1 MRSGLAE
8 SVGYRL
14 KRQKQELAQAH
25 ELYLKGML
33 IESAEVLRGARL
45 ARVDAPTCLPGEI
58 QAVKTH
64 LAAGRLKVALEHAEA
79 LKELSKTHCADA
91 LKKHESCA
99 EATQI
104 VSEVEEVAELHR
116 SLDEATCDDTLVS
129 TANLLFP
136 GVPYYSMYERA
147 PFHRCTWDLTGGGTY
162 QACAEKQVT
171 ALPEGKLTDAVQM
184 YVLLVRADAYEL
196 CGFHGHS
203 GLQVHQNASERMAV
217 VLMNTFASLERQQ
230 HPARLTFGKWAK
242 FFAMR
247 GEVLQETA
255 HALERDAADA
265 DSNGKLNF
273 GEFCAFVRRREESK
287 EKKLTDEELRERFDA
302 LDKDK
307 SGQVD
312 MAEYLSWSPKDALA
326 RAGSRVVHLFR
337 APSFKSCSQEV
348 VGKLLSR
355 LDGTLALIEDDSKA
369 EVALHK
375 HRLDLLACAGK
386 HKEVIEAGLRL
397 QKAGLAD
404 YKTYEQLADAYLATD
419 QLAEALAK
427 LQAAYEAVPVEKV
440 LSAWRIKHKL
450 QATKQDLEV
459 EKRKKDQAK
468 AEWFKAEAEKRKMD
482 QAKADEWFKA
492 EAEWRAREEEREK
505 KKQERE
511 EKERGREEE
520 REKKKQ
526 EREVKR
532 RQAEAER
539 GGGAGCADQHLKG
552 ADGCLA
558 SHVATT
564 GCYTLLGVSQMECAK
579 KKVQKAFREKSLI
592 YHPDKYKGSK
602 ECAEMHFKAI
612 QDAYD
617 KLFARC
623 E

>member
-25 ELYLKGML
+25 ELYLKGLL
-33 IESAEVLRGARL
+33 IESAEALRGARL
-45 ARVDAPTCLPGEI
+45 ARMDAPTCLPGEI

-104 VSEVEEVAELHR
+104 VSEVEEVSELHR
-116 SLDEATCDDTLVS
+116 SLDEFTCDDTLVS

-136 GVPYYSMYERA
+136 GVPYKMYERA

-171 ALPEGKLTDAVQM
+171 ALPEGKLTDAVLM

-203 GLQVHQNASERMAV
+203 GLQGHQNASERMAV

-312 MAEYLSWSPKDALA
+312 MAEYLSWSLKDALA

-348 VGKLLSR
+348 VGRLLSR

-386 HKEVIEAGLRL
+386 HKEAIEAGLRL

-404 YKTYEQLADAYLATD
+404 YKTYEQVADAYLATD
-419 QLAEALAK
+419 QPAKALAK

-450 QATKQDLEV
+450 QATKRELEE
-459 EKRKKDQAK
+459 EKR
-468 AEWFKAEAEKRKMD
+468 
-482 QAKADEWFKA
+482 
-492 EAEWRAREEEREK
+492 
-505 KKQERE
+505 

-526 EREVKR
+526 EREEKK

-564 GCYTLLGVSQMECAK
+564 GCYTLLDISQMQCAK

-617 KLFARC
+617 KLIARC
-623 E
+623 G